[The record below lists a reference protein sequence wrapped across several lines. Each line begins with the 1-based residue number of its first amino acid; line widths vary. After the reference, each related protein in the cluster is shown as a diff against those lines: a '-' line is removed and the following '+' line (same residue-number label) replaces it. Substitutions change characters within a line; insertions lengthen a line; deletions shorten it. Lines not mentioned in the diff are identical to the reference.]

1 MDRRKSDSLHRRFLK
16 AFTLME
22 LIVVIA
28 IIGVLA
34 AIIIP
39 NTAAYLRNSKMTAA
53 NTQAQEVYNA
63 VQDYLISQQ
72 IRGEKAFG
80 YTGSDNEIYV
90 AAVTTGSQTI
100 SVKCST
106 SLDSTAAETAANII
120 AGTNAVTKSNAS
132 GSTFQGYNSGYLT
145 NGFEGAW
152 LVCIYPKTYT
162 VKYALFCDNYPATND
177 NTLKI
182 AKEDV
187 LVDMVTGDDLY
198 SNINGQ
204 EVDANNASSI
214 KRYVGQ
220 YPYIT

>member
-1 MDRRKSDSLHRRFLK
+1 MDRTKSNSLHRRFLK

-22 LIVVIA
+22 LIIVIA
-28 IIGVLA
+28 IIAILA

-39 NTAAYLRNSKMTAA
+39 NTAAYLRDSKVTAA

-80 YTGSDNEIYV
+80 YTGTDNEIFV
-90 AAVTTGSQTI
+90 AAVTSGSQTVSI
-100 SVKCST
+100 KPSAGFDQT
-106 SLDSTAAETAANII
+106 NAENAANTI
-120 AGTNAVTKSNAS
+120 AGTNTVAKSRNG
-132 GSTFQGYNSGYLT
+132 GSTYQGYNTGYLT

-162 VKYALFCDNYPATND
+162 VKYALFCDNYPAVTD
-177 NTLKI
+177 TTAKI

-187 LVDMVTGDDLY
+187 LVGMAEGNGLY

-204 EVDANNASSI
+204 ESDAANASSS

-220 YPYIT
+220 YPYIN

>member
-1 MDRRKSDSLHRRFLK
+1 MDRTRSDSLHRRFLK

-39 NTAAYLRNSKMTAA
+39 NTAAYLRSSKVTAA

-80 YTGSDNEIYV
+80 YTGTDNVIYV
-90 AAVTTGSQTI
+90 AAVTSGSQTVSI
-100 SVKCST
+100 KYST
-106 SLDSTAAETAANII
+106 GFDSTAAETTANTI
-120 AGTNAVTKSNAS
+120 AGTNTINKSS
-132 GSTFQGYNSGYLT
+132 TGGSTFSGYNTGYLT

-177 NTLKI
+177 TAPKI

-187 LVDMVTGDDLY
+187 LVGMATGDDLY
-198 SNINGQ
+198 SSINGQ
-204 EVDANNASSI
+204 EDDANVATSS

-220 YPYIT
+220 YPYIN

>member
-1 MDRRKSDSLHRRFLK
+1 MDRTRSDSLHRRFLK

-28 IIGVLA
+28 IIAVLA

-39 NTAAYLRNSKMTAA
+39 NTAAYLRSSKVTAA

-80 YTGSDNEIYV
+80 YDGTDTEIYV
-90 AAVTTGSQTI
+90 AAVTSGSKTD
-100 SVKCST
+100 SVKFTAST
-106 SLDSTAAETAANII
+106 GFDATKAQNAADAIT
-120 AGTNAVTKSNAS
+120 GTKTGA
-132 GSTFQGYNSGYLT
+132 GYLT

-177 NTLKI
+177 TAPKI

-187 LVDMVTGDDLY
+187 LVSMADGPDLY
-198 SNINGQ
+198 SSISGQ
-204 EVDANNASSI
+204 EDDANVATSS

-220 YPYIT
+220 YPYIN

>member
-1 MDRRKSDSLHRRFLK
+1 MDRIRSDSLHRRFLK

-80 YTGSDNEIYV
+80 YTGTENEIYV

-100 SVKCST
+100 SVKYST
-106 SLDSTAAETAANII
+106 SLDSTAAETSANII
-120 AGTNAVTKSNAS
+120 AGTNTVTKSNAT
-132 GSTFQGYNSGYLT
+132 STYQGYNSGYLT

-162 VKYALFCDNYPATND
+162 VKYALFCDNYPATSD
-177 NTLKI
+177 NTFKI

-198 SNINGQ
+198 GSINAQ

>member
-1 MDRRKSDSLHRRFLK
+1 MDRTRSDSLHRRFLK

-28 IIGVLA
+28 IIAVLA

-39 NTAAYLRNSKMTAA
+39 NTAAYLRNSKVTAA

-80 YTGSDNEIYV
+80 YEGTDTEIYV
-90 AAVTTGSQTI
+90 AAVTSGSKTV
-100 SVKCST
+100 SVKYTAST
-106 SLDSTAAETAANII
+106 GFDDIKAQNAADSIT
-120 AGTNAVTKSNAS
+120 GTKGV
-132 GSTFQGYNSGYLT
+132 GYLT

-177 NTLKI
+177 TSLKI

-187 LVDMVTGDDLY
+187 LVSMADGPDLY
-198 SNINGQ
+198 SSISGQ
-204 EVDANNASSI
+204 EDDANVATSS

-220 YPYIT
+220 YPYIN